1 MERGM
6 KPSIFGKAK
15 DSPNNQEISW
25 LHMQTVTNQKWLIF
39 PGNGHSTQNQLHL
52 HIDMSEI

>member
-25 LHMQTVTNQKWLIF
+25 LHMQTVTNQK
-39 PGNGHSTQNQLHL
+39 
-52 HIDMSEI
+52 